1 MKALDLIPKLIIAGL
16 ESDIKK
22 IEDIATMMIKYLRKD
37 NIDISN
43 EIKNILLSNMS
54 GPNHIRRVDNIP
66 IPIDRDTRLSLLKV
80 EKMDNIDDPI
90 LDKFSM
96 KILQDFITERN
107 IINKFID
114 EGIRPS
120 NSILLYGLPGVG
132 KTYIAKWLSYKLG
145 LPLVSL
151 DLATSIS
158 SYLGHSG
165 QNLKNIFDYARN
177 ANVILF
183 LDEFDSIAKR
193 RDDISDLGELKRLVN
208 ILLKELEDFSL
219 SSIVICSTNYPD
231 LLDKAIWRRFDIT
244 INIPMPSEEQR
255 EKLITRHLYNYIN
268 EIDKDIL
275 LFLITNTSNI
285 NAADICKL
293 CENIKRQRIISED
306 KRLDIISLTELSK
319 IIESKDINI
328 KKNICNILKAKFP
341 KLSIRDIA
349 LYTNIPKTSVTRY
362 LKNNMEIKNV

>member
-1 MKALDLIPKLIIAGL
+1 MKALDLIPKLILAGF
-16 ESDIKK
+16 ESDKKK
-22 IEDIATMMIKYLRKD
+22 IEDIATMMIKYFRKD
-37 NIDISN
+37 YIEISN
-43 EIKNILLSNMS
+43 EIKNILLSNIS
-54 GPNHIRRVDNIP
+54 GSNYIRKVDNIP

-80 EKMDNIDDPI
+80 ETFNNIDDPI

-96 KILQDFITERN
+96 KQLQDFINERN
-107 IINKFID
+107 IMNKFID
-114 EGIRPS
+114 EEIKPS

-132 KTYIAKWLSYKLG
+132 KTYIAKWLSNKLK

-165 QNLKNIFDYARN
+165 QNLKNIFDYAKN
-177 ANVILF
+177 TNIILF

-208 ILLKELEDFSL
+208 ILLKELENFSL
-219 SSIVICSTNYPD
+219 SSIIVCSTNYPD

-255 EKLITRHLYNYIN
+255 EELVNRHLNKYIN

-275 LFLITNTSNI
+275 SFLVSNTLNI

-306 KRLDIISLTELSK
+306 KTLDIISLIELSK
-319 IIESKDINI
+319 IIDSKNIEI
-328 KKNICNILKAKFP
+328 KKKLCNILKIKFP

-349 LYTNIPKTSVTRY
+349 LYTNIAKTSVTRY
-362 LKNNMEIKNV
+362 LKK

>member
-1 MKALDLIPKLIIAGL
+1 MKALDLIPKLVLAGF
-16 ESDIKK
+16 ESDIKT
-22 IEDIATMMIKYLRKD
+22 IEDIATIMIKYLKKD
-37 NIDISN
+37 NLEIAN
-43 EIKNILLSNMS
+43 EIKNILLSNIS
-54 GPNHIRRVDNIP
+54 GTNNIRKANNIP
-66 IPIDRDTRLSLLKV
+66 VPIDRDTRLSLLKV
-80 EKMDNIDDPI
+80 ETFDDIEDPV

-96 KILQDFITERN
+96 KQLQDFINERN

-114 EGIRPS
+114 EGISPT

-132 KTYIAKWLSYKLG
+132 KTYIAKWLSNKLK

-151 DLATSIS
+151 DLAASIS

-177 ANVILF
+177 TNVILF

-193 RDDISDLGELKRLVN
+193 RDDISDIGELKRLVN

-219 SSIVICSTNYPD
+219 SSIIICSTNYPD

-244 INIPMPSEEQR
+244 INIPMPAEEQR
-255 EKLITRHLYNYIN
+255 EKLINRHLNKYIN

-275 LFLITNTSNI
+275 SFLIANTSNI
-285 NAADICKL
+285 NAANICKL
-293 CENIKRQRIISED
+293 CENIKRQKIIFENES
-306 KRLDIISLTELSK
+306 LDMISLTELSK
-319 IIESKDINI
+319 IIDQKDTDT
-328 KKNICNILKAKFP
+328 KKKLCNILKKKFP

-349 LYTNIPKTSVTRY
+349 LYTNIPKTSITRY
-362 LKNNMEIKNV
+362 LKK